1 MHELEQFCSGK
12 RAESS
17 MMALPSP
24 SRKSSA
30 RPLLVHS
37 FTLLT
42 FFTFLFVAQLHTVSH
57 AWIGHGRPSFKRS
70 RQRAMQLYQEKKQD
84 FYSSPLRVA
93 VDSLFGTTSTTTT
106 TTDDAMLLLLGSSA
120 SYINAAASLTQETCR
135 LLGVK
140 SIGVDYGLAR
150 TGIAVTVGYEVRQ
163 GVPLQIQRAG
173 VLVLVLGY

>member
-1 MHELEQFCSGK
+1 
-12 RAESS
+12 
-17 MMALPSP
+17 
-24 SRKSSA
+24 
-30 RPLLVHS
+30 
-37 FTLLT
+37 
-42 FFTFLFVAQLHTVSH
+42 
-57 AWIGHGRPSFKRS
+57 
-70 RQRAMQLYQEKKQD
+70 MQLYQEKKQD